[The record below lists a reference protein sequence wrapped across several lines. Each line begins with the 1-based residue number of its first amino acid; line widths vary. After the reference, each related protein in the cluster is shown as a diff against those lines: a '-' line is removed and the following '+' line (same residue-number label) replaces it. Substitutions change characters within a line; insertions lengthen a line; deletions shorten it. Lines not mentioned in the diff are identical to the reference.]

1 MATLLEIRRRIKSVK
16 NIGQVTRAMQAVAA
30 SRMQRAQ
37 AQVKATR
44 TYAEKAWE
52 VLTHLAAQRQVGEEL
67 HPLLQVRPLHEVAQQ
82 PAVSSS
88 TALVVLTGNR
98 GLCGAFN
105 HNVIMKAVGFIEASE
120 WPVKLIT
127 VGRKGRDFMHRR
139 GEEIVAEFPA
149 IPDQPS
155 LVDVTPIARV
165 AIDGFLEGRF
175 DQVYLAYSNFI
186 NVLTQQPTVKRLLP
200 IMPPPPHPP
209 QLWGGKR
216 GGETQAMDEY
226 VESVRSPVAI
236 EYIYEPD
243 PRSILDEVLPRFTE
257 LQIYQAVLESIASEH
272 GARMVA
278 MRNASDNAEEL
289 VGGLTLEFNK
299 ARQRAITLEI
309 MDIAGGA
316 EALAQARA

>member
-1 MATLLEIRRRIKSVK
+1 
-16 NIGQVTRAMQAVAA
+16 MQAVAA

-44 TYAEKAWE
+44 AYAEKAWE

-67 HPLLQVRPLHEVAQQ
+67 HPLLQVRPLRTV
-82 PAVSSS
+82 V
-88 TALVVLTGNR
+88 LVVMTGDR

-105 HNVIMKAVGFIEASE
+105 HNVVMKAIDFIEESP

-127 VGRKGRDFMHRR
+127 VGRKGRDYMLRR
-139 GEEIVAEFPA
+139 GEDIVAEFTG
-149 IPDQPS
+149 IPDQPR

-175 DQVYLAYSNFI
+175 DQVCLAYSDFI
-186 NVLTQQPTVKRLLP
+186 NVLVQQPTVKRLLP
-200 IMPPPPHPP
+200 IMPAEM
-209 QLWGGKR
+209 
-216 GGETQAMDEY
+216 ETQAMAEY
-226 VESVRSPVAI
+226 IEGVRPLSATD
-236 EYIYEPD
+236 YIYEPD

-257 LQIYQAVLESIASEH
+257 LQVYQAILESIASEH
-272 GARMVA
+272 SARMVA
-278 MRNASDNAEEL
+278 MRNASDNATAL
-289 VGGLTLEFNK
+289 SGDLTLEFNK

-316 EALAQARA
+316 EALAKARA

>member
-1 MATLLEIRRRIKSVK
+1 MATLHEIRRRIKSVR

-30 SRMQRAQ
+30 SKMQRAQ
-37 AQVKATR
+37 DQVKATR

-67 HPLLQVRPLHEVAQQ
+67 HPLLQVRPLHTV
-82 PAVSSS
+82 V
-88 TALVVLTGNR
+88 LVVLTGDR

-105 HNVIMKAVGFIEASE
+105 HNIIVKAVDFMEESE

-127 VGRKGRDFMHRR
+127 VGRKGRDFMHRH
-139 GEEIVAEFPA
+139 GEDIVAEFTG
-149 IPDQPS
+149 IPDQPR

-175 DQVYLAYSNFI
+175 DQVFLAYSDFI
-186 NVLTQQPTVKRLLP
+186 NVLTQRPTVKRLLP
-200 IMPPPPHPP
+200 IMPAEI
-209 QLWGGKR
+209 
-216 GGETQAMDEY
+216 ETQAMAEY
-226 VESVRSPVAI
+226 VESVRPLVAT

-257 LQIYQAVLESIASEH
+257 LQIYQAILESIASEH
-272 GARMVA
+272 SARMVA

-289 VGGLTLEFNK
+289 VGGLTLDFNK

-316 EALAQARA
+316 EALAQARGN

>member
-1 MATLLEIRRRIKSVK
+1 
-16 NIGQVTRAMQAVAA
+16 
-30 SRMQRAQ
+30 
-37 AQVKATR
+37 
-44 TYAEKAWE
+44 
-52 VLTHLAAQRQVGEEL
+52 
-67 HPLLQVRPLHEVAQQ
+67 
-82 PAVSSS
+82 
-88 TALVVLTGNR
+88 
-98 GLCGAFN
+98 
-105 HNVIMKAVGFIEASE
+105 MKAVGFIEASE

-149 IPDQPS
+149 IPDQPR

-165 AIDGFLEGRF
+165 VTDGFLEGRF
-175 DQVYLAYSNFI
+175 DQVYLAYSDFI
-186 NVLTQQPTVKRLLP
+186 NVLDQRPIVKRLLP
-200 IMPPPPHPP
+200 IMPA
-209 QLWGGKR
+209 
-216 GGETQAMDEY
+216 EIEAQAMAEY
-226 VESVRSPVAI
+226 VESVSPLVAT

>member
-1 MATLLEIRRRIKSVK
+1 LATLLEIRRRIKSVK

-149 IPDQPS
+149 IPDQPR

-200 IMPPPPHPP
+200 IMPAEI
-209 QLWGGKR
+209 
-216 GGETQAMDEY
+216 ETQAMDEY

-289 VGGLTLEFNK
+289 VGGMTLEFNK

>member
-1 MATLLEIRRRIKSVK
+1 LATLHEIRRRINSVK
-16 NIGQVTRAMQAVAA
+16 NIGQVTRAMQAVSA
-30 SRMQRAQ
+30 SKMQRAQ

-44 TYAEKAWE
+44 AYAEKAWE
-52 VLTHLAAQRQVGEEL
+52 VLTHLAAQREVGEEL
-67 HPLLQVRPLHEVAQQ
+67 HPLLQVRPLHTV
-82 PAVSSS
+82 V
-88 TALVVLTGNR
+88 LVVLTGER

-105 HNVIMKAVGFIEASE
+105 HNIISKAIDFIETSE
-120 WPVKLIT
+120 WPVKLVT

-139 GEEIVAEFPA
+139 GEDIVAEFTA
-149 IPDQPS
+149 IPDRPR

-175 DQVYLAYSNFI
+175 DQVYLAYSDFI
-186 NVLTQQPTVKRLLP
+186 NVLNQQPTVKRLLP
-200 IMPPPPHPP
+200 IMPSEI
-209 QLWGGKR
+209 
-216 GGETQAMDEY
+216 ETQAMAEEY
-226 VESVRSPVAI
+226 VEGVRLRPAT

-243 PRSILDEVLPRFTE
+243 SCSILDGVLPRFTE
-257 LQIYQAVLESIASEH
+257 LQIYQAILESIASEH
-272 GARMVA
+272 SARMVA

-289 VGGLTLEFNK
+289 VEGLTLDFNK

>member
-1 MATLLEIRRRIKSVK
+1 LATLLEIRRRIKSIK

-30 SRMQRAQ
+30 SRMQQAQ

-52 VLTHLAAQRQVGEEL
+52 VLTHLAAQRQAGEEL
-67 HPLLQVRPLHEVAQQ
+67 HLLLQVRPLHKAAQQ
-82 PAVSSS
+82 PGVRSS
-88 TALVVLTGNR
+88 TALVLLTGDR

-105 HNVIMKAVGFIEASE
+105 HNVIMKAVGFIEVSE
-120 WPVKLIT
+120 RPVKLIT

-139 GEEIVAEFPA
+139 GEDIVAEFTA
-149 IPDQPS
+149 IPDQPR

-175 DQVYLAYSNFI
+175 DQVFLAYSDFI
-186 NVLTQQPTVKRLLP
+186 NVLTQRPTVKRLLP
-200 IMPPPPHPP
+200 IMPTEI
-209 QLWGGKR
+209 
-216 GGETQAMDEY
+216 ETQAMAEY
-226 VESVRSPVAI
+226 VESVRPLVAT

-243 PRSILDEVLPRFTE
+243 PSSILDEVLPRFTE
-257 LQIYQAVLESIASEH
+257 LQVYQAVLESIASEH
-272 GARMVA
+272 SARMVA
-278 MRNASDNAEEL
+278 MRHASDNAKDL
-289 VGGLTLEFNK
+289 VEGLTLDFNK

-316 EALAQARA
+316 EALAQAR

>member
-1 MATLLEIRRRIKSVK
+1 MRGSQLATLLEIRRRIKSVK

-44 TYAEKAWE
+44 VYAEKAWE
-52 VLTHLAAQRQVGEEL
+52 VLTHLAAQGKEGEEL
-67 HPLLQVRPLHEVAQQ
+67 HPLLQVRPLH
-82 PAVSSS
+82 
-88 TALVVLTGNR
+88 TVVLVLLTGDR

-105 HNVIMKAVGFIEASE
+105 HNIIMKAVDFIEASE
-120 WPVKLIT
+120 RPVKLIT
-127 VGRKGRDFMHRR
+127 VGRKGRDYMLRR
-139 GEEIVAEFPA
+139 GEDIVAEFTG
-149 IPDQPS
+149 IPDQPR

-165 AIDGFLEGRF
+165 AIVGFLEGRF
-175 DQVYLAYSNFI
+175 DQVCLAYSDFI
-186 NVLTQQPTVKRLLP
+186 SVLNQQPTVKRLLP
-200 IMPPPPHPP
+200 IMPAEV
-209 QLWGGKR
+209 
-216 GGETQAMDEY
+216 ETQAMGEY
-226 VESVRSPVAI
+226 VEGVRLPSAI

-243 PRSILDEVLPRFTE
+243 PRSILDQVLPRFTE

-272 GARMVA
+272 SARMVA

-316 EALAQARA
+316 EALAQARGN

>member
-1 MATLLEIRRRIKSVK
+1 MATLHEIRRRIDSVK
-16 NIGQVTRAMQAVAA
+16 NIGQVTRAMQAVSA
-30 SRMQRAQ
+30 SKMQRAQ
-37 AQVKATR
+37 TQVKATR
-44 TYAEKAWE
+44 VYAEKAWE

-67 HPLLQVRPLHEVAQQ
+67 HPLLQVRPPH
-82 PAVSSS
+82 S
-88 TALVVLTGNR
+88 VVLVLLTGDR

-105 HNVIMKAVGFIEASE
+105 HNIIAKAVGFMKESE

-139 GEEIVAEFPA
+139 GEDIVAEFTA
-149 IPDQPS
+149 IPDQPR

-165 AIDGFLEGRF
+165 AIDGFLEGHF
-175 DQVYLAYSNFI
+175 DQVCLAYSDFI
-186 NVLTQQPTVKRLLP
+186 NVLNQQPTIKRLLP
-200 IMPPPPHPP
+200 IMPAEI
-209 QLWGGKR
+209 
-216 GGETQAMDEY
+216 ETQAMGEY
-226 VESVRSPVAI
+226 IERVGPLAAT

-257 LQIYQAVLESIASEH
+257 LQIYQAILESIASEH
-272 GARMVA
+272 SARMVA

-289 VGGLTLEFNK
+289 VEGLTLDFNK

-316 EALAQARA
+316 EALAKARAG